1 MMRLSILTLFLISLI
16 SCKNEKERAIV
27 GKWNAAQLV
36 ECDDLVPLTN
46 TPVNLEFM
54 PNGSYTFN
62 STLNVHEAGEFYIKK
77 NHLYTQDKLREK
89 ASQKIVKIQHLVGDT
104 LVLEMNYKGKEQW
117 LTLVRQKESNLL
129 ADNSP
134 KTNAEKPQTN
144 VGSDTKSVALAS
156 PADKAAIIPTPEA
169 PKEEV
174 KPEPKKEEKKD
185 EDISAAEAYRR
196 REALRQKEEAERI
209 QAEKEKRDGYLK
221 REAQRIKE
229 EKEKRAAYLERE
241 RDRERE
247 EREAYLKRE
256 AKRKK
261 EEAERKRKS

>member
-1 MMRLSILTLFLISLI
+1 MMRLSILTLFLIALI

-77 NHLYTQDKLREK
+77 NHLYTQDKIREK

-129 ADNSP
+129 ADNSS
-134 KTNAEKPQTN
+134 KTNVEKPQTN
-144 VGSDTKSVALAS
+144 VNSDTKSVALAS

-169 PKEEV
+169 PKAEI
-174 KPEPKKEEKKD
+174 KPEPKKEE
-185 EDISAAEAYRR
+185 DITPAEAYRR

-221 REAQRIKE
+221 REALRQKE

-261 EEAERKRKS
+261 EEAERKRKSK